1 MQSLPQTLQILF
13 LASTLLLAGCLR
25 PPSAEKELVYSFW
38 GSLEQQKADRKIIE
52 EFEKENPGIK
62 VKMLPIGQR
71 YMEKV
76 QAMLLGAVAPD
87 IMMVD
92 ISYYDRWM
100 QRGVLMDITDTISE
114 IASEDPLMH
123 LPRRAFERSHRF
135 YGAPLNVHGL
145 VLCVNRDALKAAGIP
160 YNPSGWTW
168 EEIRE
173 MAPALSRRNGN
184 PKATTDYALLM
195 PSAEVLFAAY
205 GADLFDSRDHPTR
218 ATADTPEAQAAFTF
232 YRDLFTSGYA
242 VPPDV
247 KDDQGTYQLF
257 RDGRIAFFFCGRWLM
272 PEIAGRAKF
281 DWDIVPVPA
290 GPAGSNTL
298 HGGTGL
304 AIWKDTPHPDE
315 AKRFLKYYAGR
326 KGSAVAMQSGRYVP
340 VYEKL
345 AYSPEFQALRPEAL
359 TRLSDTMREGA
370 ASIFLYRP
378 GYTDVRRLFLRR
390 AEQMIYRN
398 ATPEQVLK
406 GLQRDLERWLQRQ
419 NAAASAST
427 TSKAAASA
435 KVQPLVS
442 PE

>member
-1 MQSLPQTLQILF
+1 MWSIPRTLRFLF
-13 LASTLLLAGCLR
+13 LASTLMVAGCLR
-25 PPSAEKELVYSFW
+25 PPSQEKELVYSFW

-52 EFEKENPGIK
+52 EFERENPGIK

-100 QRGVLMDITDTISE
+100 ERGVLMEITDAVDE
-114 IASEDPLMH
+114 IAREDALMS
-123 LPRRAFERSHRF
+123 LPRRTFERNGSF

-145 VLCVNRDALKAAGIP
+145 VMCVNRDALKAAGLP
-160 YNPSGWTW
+160 FKEDGWTW
-168 EEIRE
+168 EEVRE
-173 MAPALSRRNGN
+173 MAPALSRRRGN
-184 PKATTDYALLM
+184 SEAITDYALLM

-205 GADLFDSRDHPTR
+205 GAQLFDSPDKPTR
-218 ATADTPEAQAAFTF
+218 ATAQTPEGLAAFTF
-232 YRDLFTSGYA
+232 YRDLFLSGYA

-272 PEIAGRAKF
+272 PEIAGRVNF

-290 GPAGSNTL
+290 GPTDPINPTRSSTL

-304 AIWKDTPHPDE
+304 AIWKDTPHPEE

-326 KGSAVAMQSGRYVP
+326 RGAAVAMRSGRYVP
-340 VYEKL
+340 VYERL
-345 AYSPEFQALRPEAL
+345 AYSPEFKALRPGPEAL
-359 TRLSDTMREGA
+359 TRLSDTMKEGA

-398 ATPEQVLK
+398 AAPERVLK
-406 GLQRDLERWLQRQ
+406 GLQRDLDRWLERQ
-419 NAAASAST
+419 ADSAAHA
-427 TSKAAASA
+427 
-435 KVQPLVS
+435 QPPLS